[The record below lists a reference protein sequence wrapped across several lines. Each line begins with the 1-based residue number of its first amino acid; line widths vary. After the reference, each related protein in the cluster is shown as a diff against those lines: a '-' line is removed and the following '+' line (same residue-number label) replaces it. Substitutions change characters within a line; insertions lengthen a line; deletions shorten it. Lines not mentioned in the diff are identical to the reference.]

1 MIKSI
6 IFDMDGLMFDTEPM
20 WDGFWIP
27 TLEKQGLKLVHALIL
42 DTCGA
47 AGSAL
52 PGILKKHYG
61 DSIDIKKALAD
72 FNEIATNAFF
82 SAPVPKKPYL
92 DELIAYCKTKSMPI
106 AIASSSDRTLVENN
120 LKQHG
125 MLELFDVLVCGGESP
140 KSKPAP
146 DIFLLAAEKLGVK
159 PENCLV
165 LEDSY
170 NGIRGAAAG
179 GFVTVMVPD
188 TLPSNEEMEKLYTAC
203 YKNLAE
209 VQIALEKGEIEI

>member
-1 MIKSI
+1 MTKGI

-52 PGILKKHYG
+52 PGILRKHYG
-61 DSIDIKKALAD
+61 DSIDIEKALAD
-72 FNEIATNAFF
+72 FSEISTEAFF
-82 SAPVPKKPYL
+82 SAPVPKKPGI
-92 DELIAYCKTKSMPI
+92 DELIAYCKANNLPI

-125 MLELFDVLVCGGESP
+125 LLEQFDVLVCGSESP

-146 DIFLLAAEKLGVK
+146 DIFLLAAEKMGIN
-159 PENCLV
+159 PADCMV

-179 GFVTVMVPD
+179 GFITVMVPD
-188 TLPSNEEMEKLYTAC
+188 TLPSNDEMEKLYTAC
-203 YKNLAE
+203 YKNLAA
-209 VQIALEKGEIEI
+209 VQTALINGEI